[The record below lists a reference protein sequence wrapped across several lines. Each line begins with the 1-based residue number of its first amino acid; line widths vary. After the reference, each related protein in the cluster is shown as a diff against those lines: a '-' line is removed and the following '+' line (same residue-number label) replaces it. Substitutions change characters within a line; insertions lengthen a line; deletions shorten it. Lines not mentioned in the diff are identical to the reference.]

1 MVMIMRSMVRMRMR
15 MIMRTVVMAA
25 VVAPCTGGPPGRLP
39 MELPPPE
46 IRSNVVKEVHNA
58 IMQLHIDIIVD
69 TRLSLSMY
77 ECSGLVI
84 EVT

>member
-1 MVMIMRSMVRMRMR
+1 MRSMVRMR

-46 IRSNVVKEVHNA
+46 IRSNVVKEVV
-58 IMQLHIDIIVD
+58 MPSCSY
-69 TRLSLSMY
+69 TSTSLSTPGCHCRYMKVVD
-77 ECSGLVI
+77 L
-84 EVT
+84 

>member
-15 MIMRTVVMAA
+15 MIMKMRMMVFVIMRMMVFVRVMTA

-46 IRSNVVKEVHNA
+46 I
-58 IMQLHIDIIVD
+58 
-69 TRLSLSMY
+69 LS
-77 ECSGLVI
+77 
-84 EVT
+84 